1 MYNFSIRASS
11 RYYECSAF
19 ESVRFCVRGDI
30 HSEFITDG
38 RFCVLCTLEFTSFP
52 YCCNKC
58 NYDHR
63 LLFVLTLR
71 FAFIFI
77 ASAASFFGDD
87 IIACNQIL
95 NSLSTDDATLRQW
108 HSDPVNLMDNAI
120 KWAIDGKYNRK
131 KTIQSE
137 FKSTIFF
144 MWPSHT
150 HTHTIPR
157 IVCAFQRIARNI
169 VTMMNA
175 NPQISTENHY
185 LNNNQMNFNWAIILA
200 LLST

>member
-19 ESVRFCVRGDI
+19 ESVRYCVRGDI

-77 ASAASFFGDD
+77 ASAASIFGDD

-120 KWAIDGKYNRK
+120 KWAIDGKYDRK

-150 HTHTIPR
+150 HTQYPELSVHFNGLHVILWQWWMQIHRLVPKIITR
-157 IVCAFQRIARNI
+157 III
-169 VTMMNA
+169 KW
-175 NPQISTENHY
+175 ISTER
-185 LNNNQMNFNWAIILA
+185 
-200 LLST
+200 